1 MKDQILVELKEV
13 TKIYGKGPNAVH
25 ALRGISLK
33 VKQGEFVAI
42 MGASGSGKSTS
53 MNILGCLDVPSS
65 GEYLFQNLPV
75 TSLSPDQRALL
86 RRYFIGFVFQ
96 SFNLLERAS
105 ALENVELPLIYHRL
119 PKPIRRDKALRML
132 EIVGLK
138 DRIHHRP
145 SELSG
150 GEQQRVAIARAMVTE
165 PLLLLADE
173 PTGNLDS
180 KSSHEI
186 MDLFSRLNQERGVTI
201 ILVTHEEDIARYA
214 KRRIVLSDGKI
225 IKEEHV
231 AGDP

>member
-42 MGASGSGKSTS
+42 MGASGSGKSTC
-53 MNILGCLDVPSS
+53 MNILGCLDLPSS

-231 AGDP
+231 A

>member
-42 MGASGSGKSTS
+42 MGASGSGKSTC

-231 AGDP
+231 A

>member
-33 VKQGEFVAI
+33 VKHGEFVAI
-42 MGASGSGKSTS
+42 MGASGSGKSTC

-150 GEQQRVAIARAMVTE
+150 GEQQKVAIARAMVTE

-231 AGDP
+231 A